1 MVCERPFYE
10 ILTGG
15 GANMFEWLG
24 CPYAIGGLTFAG
36 VGLFIIVTGVVGLK
50 NWSESWTVPMV
61 WVGIMAPALGATLLP
76 GVLLRR
82 IAGVLTLAVAG
93 ILIGLYWWFGRA

>member
-1 MVCERPFYE
+1 MTCERPFYE
-10 ILTGG
+10 ILGDGG
-15 GANMFEWLG
+15 NIFEWLG
-24 CPYAIGGLTFAG
+24 CPYAIGGLEFTG
-36 VGLFIIVTGVVGLK
+36 VGMFIIVIGFVGLK
-50 NWSESWTVPMV
+50 NQSESWTVPMT
-61 WVGIMAPALGATLLP
+61 WLAIMTPVLAATLLP